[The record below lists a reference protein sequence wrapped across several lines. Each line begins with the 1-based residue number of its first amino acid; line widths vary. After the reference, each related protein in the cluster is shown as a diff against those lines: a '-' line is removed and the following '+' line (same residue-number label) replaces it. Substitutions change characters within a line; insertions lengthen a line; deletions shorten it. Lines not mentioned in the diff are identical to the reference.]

1 MWLDGAPYRPR
12 NPLEARRAGVA
23 MIYQELSLAPHLS
36 VMENILLGV
45 EPTRGPM
52 IRWREVRSRAAA
64 AMQQVGRPDI
74 PLDARADGQLV
85 RTKAIADQLVDAPRL
100 LHDEVIGDQAP
111 VAAPG
116 NGLGAHHRGA
126 RPPRQAEQLPDAGAE
141 LRRTHVVCIIAEAT
155 VAPARSRRRVRALAA
170 AARQLR
176 NGDIPDSRASEGGAE
191 TSFAKLRH
199 RPRSAQLPDVRDDA
213 DALLVKEREE
223 LVQRSVRMADGDDP
237 RGPRQCPRSRFCIV
251 RRTVSYPRSLKR
263 SRARRLLPATS
274 SAITSMPRS
283 FASCSAFCM
292 SSLP

>member
-1 MWLDGAPYRPR
+1 MRASASSSSGRAGGSWRGITAGSDSLARWCCQLWRESRRDRGSPRRILSASSWGVISIASGEVICQFPALDG
-12 NPLEARRAGVA
+12 
-23 MIYQELSLAPHLS
+23 
-36 VMENILLGV
+36 
-45 EPTRGPM
+45 
-52 IRWREVRSRAAA
+52 
-64 AMQQVGRPDI
+64 
-74 PLDARADGQLV
+74 RADGQLV
-85 RTKAIADQLVDAPRL
+85 RTKAIPDQVVDALRL
-100 LHDEVIGDQAP
+100 LQEEVTGAQAP

-126 RPPRQAEQLPDAGAE
+126 RPPRQAEQLPDAGAG

-191 TSFAKLRH
+191 TSFAKLWH

-263 SRARRLLPATS
+263 SRARRLDRKSTRLNS
-274 SAITSMPRS
+274 SHRCISYAV
-283 FASCSAFCM
+283 FC
-292 SSLP
+292 LKK